1 MRNRFRRAPLLIV
14 AVIMVIL
21 SGRTAVVADTPLDES
36 GRRGVHYL
44 ADSEEYPGTACR
56 YNGDN
61 VLMSLRVR
69 DPFVFAADHP
79 KGQVVGWRV
88 LVQANDGSAG
98 GWSTVARS
106 RIQLHGAV
114 NDRPANFEPIR
125 KKIDADA
132 GSAYR
137 VLVRMIWYRTPVGQV
152 LQQEGRSTHRVDW
165 YRYPLADANPGF
177 CPGGI
182 L

>member
-1 MRNRFRRAPLLIV
+1 MRHQLGRAPLLIM
-14 AVIMVIL
+14 AVIAVTF
-21 SGRTAVVADTPLDES
+21 SGSTAVVADTPLDEQ

-56 YNGDN
+56 YDRDN

-88 LVQANDGSAG
+88 LVQADDASGG

-106 RIQLHGAV
+106 RIQEHRAV
-114 NDRPANFEPIR
+114 DDRPANFEPIR
-125 KKIDADA
+125 KRIDADP
-132 GSAYR
+132 GSTYR
-137 VLVRMIWYRTPVGQV
+137 VLVRMIWYRTPVGLV
-152 LQQEGRSTHRVDW
+152 LQQEGQSTHRVDW
-165 YRYPLADANPGF
+165 YRYVLADANPGF

>member
-56 YNGDN
+56 YNADN

-106 RIQLHGAV
+106 RIQLHGL
-114 NDRPANFEPIR
+114 
-125 KKIDADA
+125 
-132 GSAYR
+132 S
-137 VLVRMIWYRTPVGQV
+137 MIVPRTSNLSGR
-152 LQQEGRSTHRVDW
+152 RSTLTPALPIASW
-165 YRYPLADANPGF
+165 CG
-177 CPGGI
+177 
-182 L
+182 